1 MATPFEYSR
10 IHPTV
15 LCISRSSDNTNHPKY
30 SLSLFPPI
38 FSHLRSRGRCL
49 PEPHAPRSGIKTFE
63 DETPTRSSLSLSFF
77 FLSLSLLNPARISS
91 PSMSGLTRVFSSS
104 LCLFAPKHPWNSLME
119 TRKNITLLPSR
130 SFPWIIQIRINTMDE
145 LLFFSF
151 FF

>member
-77 FLSLSLLNPARISS
+77 LSLSLSLLNPARISS

-104 LCLFAPKHPWNSLME
+104 LCFFAPKHPWNPLME

-130 SFPWIIQIRINTMDE
+130 SFPCLDNTNTDKHDG
-145 LLFFSF
+145 
-151 FF
+151 